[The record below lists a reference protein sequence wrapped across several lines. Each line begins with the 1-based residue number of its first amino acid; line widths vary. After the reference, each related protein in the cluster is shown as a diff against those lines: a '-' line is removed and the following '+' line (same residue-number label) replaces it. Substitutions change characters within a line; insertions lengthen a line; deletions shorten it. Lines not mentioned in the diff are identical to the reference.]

1 MKKKL
6 IILLCILSQSYVF
19 AQVIVSPKVQNKAVK
34 KPQVVIVTP
43 PTEAQTSI
51 TLENIDEW
59 LCPKSLERGDREF
72 DGHGPRVKS
81 EVKIRLANN
90 GTEIWADI
98 SFSAI
103 ETVHDWSTTSG
114 KWSRKVYEAPY
125 GKKITKILSD
135 DASRT
140 SFVSPPGGSQFLF
153 PGSDVKGTLDKIFE
167 GGMIAKAVF
176 AAHGIPTPGMMESS
190 MVTKLASSYMNG
202 NTVMKVSPTEGTLVN
217 YFHIVGDTGGPDI
230 SDDDNCNDDTRIVKI
245 EFFPLT
251 VIMAN
256 R

>member
-1 MKKKL
+1 MKKQFL
-6 IILLCILSQSYVF
+6 FSLVFLLPVAVF
-19 AQVIVSPKVQNKAVK
+19 AQVKLNPSTNIQKAVK
-34 KPQVVIVTP
+34 VQPD
-43 PTEAQTSI
+43 PTEGQTSI
-51 TLENIDEW
+51 KLEDIDEW
-59 LCPKSLERGDREF
+59 LCPKSLDRGDREF
-72 DGHGPRVKS
+72 DGHGPLVKS

-98 SFSAI
+98 SFSAV

-114 KWSRKVYEAPY
+114 KWSRKVYDVPY
-125 GKKITKILSD
+125 GKKIISILSD
-135 DASRT
+135 AASRT
-140 SFVSPPGGSQFLF
+140 SVVSPPGGAQFLF
-153 PGSDVKGTLDKIFE
+153 PGADVQQTLDKIFE

-190 MVTKLASSYMNG
+190 MVTKLASTYMSG
-202 NTVMKVSPTEGTLVN
+202 NKVMRVSPTEGTLVN

-251 VIMAN
+251 VMMTK
-256 R
+256 